1 MTSSLVVGLQGALTT
16 VFTPAASCLPFNDS
30 LKITFVNNTFF
41 HQYHIHTEC
50 QPPSATIGGY
60 FSPAVCP
67 SGYNRAP
74 GSLHSIVLRELKDNI
89 NSEIQSDVSST
100 RIAVGES
107 VDFCCP
113 AGYDANPMN
122 NCISA
127 MDGQTA
133 IAMGVAPHLTVT
145 GKVTGIAIADM
156 VQVRFQQTDKLPAP
170 TFYPSP
176 SASSFSSTSTP
187 IPTAIAVATLIASH
201 SLDNSVHNRKV
212 TVIVCSGIAA
222 ILVLAFVIV
231 VWILIRHGRKTR
243 KVGPRDDPPP
253 YSLTD
258 DLERDVMAKEHDSET
273 ATSDFDRTEG

>member
-133 IAMGVAPHLTVT
+133 IAM
-145 GKVTGIAIADM
+145 
-156 VQVRFQQTDKLPAP
+156 
-170 TFYPSP
+170 
-176 SASSFSSTSTP
+176 
-187 IPTAIAVATLIASH
+187 ASH
-201 SLDNSVHNRKV
+201 RISPLLVRSQALQSQIWSKFDFNRP
-212 TVIVCSGIAA
+212 TSSQ
-222 ILVLAFVIV
+222 LQLF
-231 VWILIRHGRKTR
+231 T
-243 KVGPRDDPPP
+243 PRLRPPHFRQRLHQFRP
-253 YSLTD
+253 RLQ
-258 DLERDVMAKEHDSET
+258 
-273 ATSDFDRTEG
+273 

>member
-16 VFTPAASCLPFNDS
+16 VFTPPASCLPFNDP
-30 LKITFVNNTFF
+30 LTITSVNNTFF

-74 GSLHSIVLRELKDNI
+74 GPLHSILLRELKDNI
-89 NSEIQSDVSST
+89 NSEIQSGVSST

-127 MDGQTA
+127 MDGQTV

-145 GKVTGIAIADM
+145 GMVTGIAIADM

-170 TFYPSP
+170 TSHPSP
-176 SASSFSSTSTP
+176 PAPSCSSTP
-187 IPTAIAVATLIASH
+187 IPTATAVATLIASP
-201 SLDNSVHNRKV
+201 SIDNSVHNQKV
-212 TVIVCSGIAA
+212 TVIVCSAIAA

-231 VWILIRHGRKTR
+231 VWIFIRHGTKTR